1 MRQGCLEPPMHS
13 ACRIPRTEVL
23 MLVLEPLALAPTSS
37 HEDHDFDSDQTRF
50 ADEGDDDDDIHIFR
64 GTD

>member
-1 MRQGCLEPPMHS
+1 
-13 ACRIPRTEVL
+13 